1 MIKIDRKAIGTD
13 NPAGRGE
20 QSSRE
25 LLSKLQLFKG
35 EKGIKPHKKDDQD
48 GQGNQGA
55 DTEQIWG
62 NMFQYRQIAKQ
73 EPLQRSAEYHEY
85 KRHNADQD
93 KDNGVAGINQ
103 AADHIIPPLATVDNP
118 VQAAFYA
125 HHPPGGRPYGD
136 DRSHR
141 EDSSRSRGVQIGY
154 NRFHKRI
161 YLFRKQPGDHQK
173 KICLG
178 YGWNQLNHCKKD
190 HDKGKE

>member
-1 MIKIDRKAIGTD
+1 MYKRQGTD

-93 KDNGVAGINQ
+93 K
-103 AADHIIPPLATVDNP
+103 
-118 VQAAFYA
+118 
-125 HHPPGGRPYGD
+125 
-136 DRSHR
+136 
-141 EDSSRSRGVQIGY
+141 EDVY
-154 NRFHKRI
+154 KR
-161 YLFRKQPGDHQK
+161 Q
-173 KICLG
+173 
-178 YGWNQLNHCKKD
+178 
-190 HDKGKE
+190 GKETHSWFVGYAPAENPKIAISVIAEEAGSGGKVAAPIARAVFDAYFAKQ